1 MVTIQEIVEIRIK
14 QSPFLEKM
22 IMDELINISAFARTL
37 IPEIEKRLMK
47 PISESA
53 VIMATK
59 RLSDKIK
66 ENKSEI
72 NLKHTRINDITVKS
86 NISEFTFR
94 NSETLVN
101 NEFKLLS
108 KIKEYNKFIT
118 FTQGILETTLIL
130 DSELEKFVQDIFVHE
145 KLIKYINGLAVITLK
160 LPKNSLLTPGIYYN
174 ILKQLTWYNIN
185 ITEVVSTLNEFSLIL
200 NNKQIDKAFTILKNY
215 FWSE

>member
-1 MVTIQEIVEIRIK
+1 MITIQEIIEEKIK

-22 IMDELINISAFARTL
+22 ITDELINISAFARSL

-59 RLSDKIK
+59 RLSDRIK
-66 ENKSEI
+66 ENKGEI
-72 NLKHTRINDITVKS
+72 DIKSTKINDITVKS
-86 NISEFTFR
+86 NISEFTFK

-101 NEFKLLS
+101 NELKLLS
-108 KIKEYNKFIT
+108 ETKEYNKFIT

-130 DSELEKFVQDIFVHE
+130 DSELVKFVKDIFKNE
-145 KLIKYINGLAVITLK
+145 KLIKYLDGLAVITLK
-160 LPKNSLLTPGIYYN
+160 LPQNSLSTPGIYYN

-185 ITEVVSTLNEFSLIL
+185 IIEVVSTLNEFSIIL

-215 FWSE
+215 FW